1 LLAFICCTG
10 ATVLAGEAKTDLD
23 RIQGTWEIVS
33 LVEKGKKV
41 AEDETKLLEI
51 VVKGDRLVIKA
62 KGNTLTEY
70 SIKLDEKHKPRA
82 MDMTITDGEDK
93 GKIAPG
99 IYALEGDGL
108 KIAMDEDLK
117 NRPASFDEKD
127 TASCSVIALK
137 RKKKE

>member
-1 LLAFICCTG
+1 MRPLGLLAFICCTG

-99 IYALEGDGL
+99 IYAFCCVRL
-108 KIAMDEDLK
+108 KISQLTPTITMV
-117 NRPASFDEKD
+117 NPARLNQWPEAAEPS
-127 TASCSVIALK
+127 S
-137 RKKKE
+137 